1 MAAPEGF
8 GVSQG
13 IRDWMVL
20 SKARIQV
27 LSTPVACACT
37 WMASEGTA
45 GWGLLAA
52 TALGLTLVSSS
63 AAALNQLLEIKIDSR
78 MERTKDRPLP
88 AGRIKRRTVAAF
100 VVVSA
105 VAGLGVLLWADPLAA
120 WLGLVMIVL
129 YDFIYTPLKRVT
141 PLNTLVGALPGA
153 FPLLVGWA
161 AAGNGLDLRA
171 GVMFAILFLWQ
182 LPHFMAIAWLFRD
195 DYGRAGLR
203 MLSGSDTEG
212 LVSAR
217 QAIHYAMTLV
227 PVSLLPAI
235 FGMAGRIYLYG
246 ALTLGLAFLAFTARF
261 GLARTTPRART
272 LMLASLLYLP
282 ALLGLL
288 LYDQA

>member
-1 MAAPEGF
+1 MNQA
-8 GVSQG
+8 
-13 IRDWMVL
+13 ILDWMVL
-20 SKARIQV
+20 CKARIQI
-27 LSTPVACACT
+27 LSTPAACACT
-37 WMASEGTA
+37 WIASDGTA
-45 GWGLLAA
+45 GWKLLAA
-52 TALGLTLVSSS
+52 TAFGLTLVSSS

-88 AGRIKRRTVAAF
+88 AGRVRRKSVAAF
-100 VVVSA
+100 VTVSA
-105 VAGLGVLLWADPLAA
+105 VAGLATLLWTAPLAA
-120 WLGLVMIVL
+120 WLALVMIVL

-141 PLNTLVGALPGA
+141 PFNTLVGALPGA

-182 LPHFMAIAWLFRD
+182 LPHFMAIAWLFRE

-203 MLSGSDTEG
+203 MLSGSDEEG
-212 LVSAR
+212 VVSAR
-217 QAIHYAMTLV
+217 QAVHYAMTLV

-235 FGMAGRIYLYG
+235 FGMAGQTYLYG
-246 ALTLGLAFLAFTARF
+246 ALSLGLAFLAFTARF

-272 LMLASLLYLP
+272 LMSASLLYLP

-288 LYDQA
+288 LYDQT